1 MASELDP
8 VAGGPTAVA
17 GFQVAGPPANPCLCR
32 VPHGTLHH
40 GILYRILRR
49 DDDTAENQEDQG
61 REKDDERSNTADRYN
76 YCVINITY
84 IIFFPTCVTG
94 FHSCNYRYR
103 SLLLLFHL
111 NEFAFGSLWLKI
123 RGILLEGEVTCVF
136 KIY

>member
-1 MASELDP
+1 MKMRWDS
-8 VAGGPTAVA
+8 
-17 GFQVAGPPANPCLCR
+17 NP
-32 VPHGTLHH
+32 GSQHH
-40 GILYRILRR
+40 DSL
-49 DDDTAENQEDQG
+49 
-61 REKDDERSNTADRYN
+61 
-76 YCVINITY
+76 ITY